1 MSDVELDD
9 LMRLSKDLEN
19 IIFDTEDDK
28 IIFENKQDYWQYL
41 FNQNKYS
48 AEEIGEMMMKK
59 WGEK

>member
-1 MSDVELDD
+1 MK
-9 LMRLSKDLEN
+9 LSKDLEN